1 MILPAIFY
9 IIWDMWFTNMGVW
22 GFNEKFIT
30 NKFVYNLPIEEVLF
44 FFIVPYC
51 CVFIYECVRSYF
63 PTIQQT
69 KVAEKILQT
78 IGLVLFV
85 AALIFYKRQ
94 YTFYTFLFNSIFILL
109 FFRFRSY
116 FKGFNI
122 SVFLISYL
130 IILIPFL
137 VVNGFLTAIPVVVYN
152 SNQHLGLYIYTIPME
167 DVFYGMLLFM
177 MNVAGLEYKNSGIIR

>member
-63 PTIQQT
+63 PAIQQT

-109 FFRFRSY
+109 FFRFRSH

>member
-63 PTIQQT
+63 PAIQQT